1 MTTPQRIAE
10 LIGRTTGR
18 EDRDERPG
26 HIVLRACLDDPA
38 LCAEWRAL
46 RREPPPF
53 IGNVAITEI
62 DDDIELD
69 EHVLPEPGGVYRI
82 TIQTPTVAGQLR
94 LFLSASLAG
103 WIDQTGEVSM
113 VMIADMGPEETFAT
127 RGARFQLWTTEEP
140 EAFAPSEPAADP
152 RAFCSDFTGAHQTPS
167 DIRPWLV
174 RSAPVREGEAWVIW
188 TEASSRKLMAAISD
202 RVSNGDHG
210 LIYHFSG
217 PPACTLSLT
226 DAEATTLNP
235 ELQAAA
241 GWVFLEGRDADTRHL
256 FMAAE
261 WARTHRAGAA
271 NQFGKGSL
279 ASAMAAWAAYAKS
292 GSKETLKALT
302 DLRKAVVDEGQKAA
316 QRAQDMA
323 GAMWKDVAIASVPF
337 VLKIL
342 PDASKLASQR
352 LAGAFA
358 LIAAAFLLFS
368 FGIQIYIN
376 SRYFRTQETARDV
389 WKRAL
394 NTALTP
400 DEVEEFSE
408 TPIQTGIADY
418 KRVRLVIGIV
428 YAALITALL
437 VYAAVN
443 LSGRAPTPPA
453 PTVSSSMAETS
464 AADASTTNIRPP
476 PASKASSPA
485 TERSATTLGGSSA
498 DSGRADSTHRSGDTP
513 KSTAAALTAPPA
525 AST

>member
-10 LIGRTTGR
+10 LIGRTTAR

-26 HIVLRACLDDPA
+26 HLVLRASLDDPA
-38 LCAEWRAL
+38 SRAEWLAL
-46 RREPPPF
+46 RKEPPPF

-69 EHVLPEPGGVYRI
+69 EHAPPEPGGVYRI
-82 TIQTPTVAGQLR
+82 TIKTATVAGQLR
-94 LFLSASLAG
+94 LFLSASLAA
-103 WIDQTGEVSM
+103 WIDQTAEVDV

-127 RGARFQLWTTEEP
+127 RRARFQLWTTEEP

-152 RAFCSDFTGAHQTPS
+152 RAFCSDFTGTHQTPS
-167 DIRPWLV
+167 DIRPWLI
-174 RSAPVREGEAWVIW
+174 RSAPARQGESWAIW

-202 RVSNGDHG
+202 GVSNSTHG
-210 LIYHFSG
+210 LLYHFSG

-226 DAEATTLNP
+226 DAEVTALNP

-241 GWVFLEGRDADTRHL
+241 KWIFLEGRDADTRHM

-271 NQFGKGSL
+271 GQLGKGSL
-279 ASAMAAWAAYAKS
+279 ASAMAAWSAYAKS

-323 GAMWKDVAIASVPF
+323 GAMWKDIAIASVPF
-337 VLKIL
+337 LLKIL
-342 PDASKLASQR
+342 PDVSKLASQR

-358 LIAAAFLLFS
+358 LIAAAFLVFS
-368 FGIQIYIN
+368 FGIQVYIN
-376 SRYFRTQETARDV
+376 SRYFRTQATARGV

-408 TPIQTGIADY
+408 VPIQTGIADY
-418 KRVRLVIGIV
+418 ERVRLAIGIV
-428 YAALITALL
+428 YAVLVIALL
-437 VYAAVN
+437 VYAVAN
-443 LSGRAPTPPA
+443 LSARVPTPPA
-453 PTVSSSMAETS
+453 SASPAVAETNVEN
-464 AADASTTNIRPP
+464 APTTNIRPST
-476 PASKASSPA
+476 ASKAPSSTTKHFA
-485 TERSATTLGGSSA
+485 TALDGPLA
-498 DSGRADSTHRSGDTP
+498 DPGRADPTPRSGDTSSSAP
-513 KSTAAALTAPPA
+513 AAPA

>member
-1 MTTPQRIAE
+1 MP
-10 LIGRTTGR
+10 

-26 HIVLRACLDDPA
+26 HFVLRARLDDPA
-38 LCAEWRAL
+38 LRAEWLTL
-46 RREPPPF
+46 RSEPPLF
-53 IGNVAITEI
+53 IGKVAITEV

-69 EHVLPEPGGVYRI
+69 EHAPAEPGGVYRI

-103 WIDQTGEVSM
+103 WMDQTAEVDV

-127 RGARFQLWTTEEP
+127 RRARFQLWTTEEP
-140 EAFAPSEPAADP
+140 EAFAPSEPAPDP

-174 RSAPVREGEAWVIW
+174 RSAPVRQGDAWAIW
-188 TEASSRKLMAAISD
+188 TKASSRKLMAAISD
-202 RVSNGDHG
+202 RVSNGNHG
-210 LIYHFSG
+210 PLYHFSG

-226 DAEATTLNP
+226 DVEVAALNP

-241 GWVFLEGRDADTRHL
+241 EWIFLEGRDADTRHL

-261 WARTHRAGAA
+261 WARTHRAGTADLL
-271 NQFGKGSL
+271 GKGSL

-302 DLRKAVVDEGQKAA
+302 ELRKAVADEGQKAA

-342 PDASKLASQR
+342 PDASKLTSQR
-352 LAGAFA
+352 LAGMFA
-358 LIAAAFLLFS
+358 LIAAAFLIFS
-368 FGIQIYIN
+368 FGIQVYIN
-376 SRYFRTQETARDV
+376 SRYFRTQAAARGV

-394 NTALTP
+394 NTVLTP

-408 TPIQTGIADY
+408 TPIQTGVADY
-418 KRVRLVIGIV
+418 ERVRLAIGIV
-428 YAALITALL
+428 YAALVTALL
-437 VYAAVN
+437 VYASAN
-443 LSGRAPTPPA
+443 LSARAPTPLA
-453 PTVSSSMAETS
+453 PTSSPAVAETTG
-464 AADASTTNIRPP
+464 ADAPTTIVRAA
-476 PASKASSPA
+476 PASKAQDSPAERSAAELGRPSAEPGRASPVLRSGDVSSPA
-485 TERSATTLGGSSA
+485 PSS
-498 DSGRADSTHRSGDTP
+498 
-513 KSTAAALTAPPA
+513 
-525 AST
+525 